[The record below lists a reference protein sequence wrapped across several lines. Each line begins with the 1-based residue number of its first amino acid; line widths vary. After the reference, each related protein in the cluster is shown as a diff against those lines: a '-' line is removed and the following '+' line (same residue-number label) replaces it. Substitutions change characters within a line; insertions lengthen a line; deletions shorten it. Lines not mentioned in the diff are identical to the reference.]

1 MWPLHATRNRHLS
14 EDRLIEA
21 ALAAQS
27 DAFVPAPTAQTIH
40 LRACDDC
47 AARYEEIAAFLDNLA
62 ANVNADFD
70 TVFTA
75 ERLLAQRQN
84 VSRRLSRLLGLD
96 PRARVLRFP
105 SSGPPLPHAGASARR
120 WMAAAAVACLV
131 LGVAAGRLIPF
142 PPRVP
147 RPTGCSV
154 RTAQPRGRGHRPWRA
169 DQLRRRG
176 RSPHGDRGG
185 AGEPSDLR
193 AASDRCDDATDPRGR
208 RQHPVVACN

>member
-27 DAFVPAPTAQTIH
+27 DPFVPAPTDQTIH
-40 LRACDDC
+40 LRACADC

-62 ANVNADFD
+62 VNVNADFD

-75 ERLLAQRQN
+75 ERLLAQRQKI
-84 VSRRLSRLLGLD
+84 SRRLSRLLGLD

-131 LGVAAGRLIPF
+131 LGVVAGRLIPF
-142 PPRVP
+142 PPAFRDQ
-147 RPTGCSV
+147 PTAASGPTNPAV
-154 RTAQPRGRGHRPWRA
+154 VAT
-169 DQLRRRG
+169 DL
-176 RSPHGDRGG
+176 
-185 AGEPSDLR
+185 GEPTSYGAEDDFLVEIEAALGSPRIYELR
-193 AASDRCDDATDPRGR
+193 AIDAMTPRIR
-208 RQHPVVACN
+208 EVAVNIR

>member
-27 DAFVPAPTAQTIH
+27 DPFVPAPTARAIH
-40 LRACDDC
+40 LRACADC

-75 ERLLAQRQN
+75 ERLLAKRQK

-96 PRARVLRFP
+96 PRDRVLRFP
-105 SSGPPLPHAGASARR
+105 SSGPRLPHAGSSARR

-142 PPRVP
+142 PPAFRD
-147 RPTGCSV
+147 
-154 RTAQPRGRGHRPWRA
+154 QPAVSAPPNPA
-169 DQLRRRG
+169 VVATDL
-176 RSPHGDRGG
+176 
-185 AGEPSDLR
+185 GEPTSYSAEDNLLMEIEAALGSPRIYELR
-193 AASDRCDDATDPRGR
+193 AIDAMTPRIR
-208 RQHPVVACN
+208 EVAVNIR

>member
-27 DAFVPAPTAQTIH
+27 DAFVPVPTAQTIH

-75 ERLLAQRQN
+75 ERLLAQRQKI
-84 VSRRLSRLLGLD
+84 SRRLSRLLGLD

-120 WMAAAAVACLV
+120 WMAAATVACLV
-131 LGVAAGRLIPF
+131 LGVVAGRLIPF
-142 PPRVP
+142 PPAFRDQP
-147 RPTGCSV
+147 AAASGPPN
-154 RTAQPRGRGHRPWRA
+154 TAVEA
-169 DQLRRRG
+169 TDY
-176 RSPHGDRGG
+176 
-185 AGEPSDLR
+185 GEPTSYGAEDDFLIEIEAALGSPRIYELR
-193 AASDRCDDATDPRGR
+193 AIDAMTPRIR
-208 RQHPVVACN
+208 EVAVNIR

>member
-1 MWPLHATRNRHLS
+1 MWPFQATRNRHLRD
-14 EDRLIEA
+14 DRLIEA

-27 DAFVPAPTAQTIH
+27 DLFVPAPTAQTTH

-75 ERLLAQRQN
+75 ERLFAQRQK

-96 PRARVLRFP
+96 PRARVVRFP
-105 SSGPPLPHAGASARR
+105 SSGPPLPQARANARR
-120 WMAAAAVACLV
+120 WTAAAAVACLV

-142 PPRVP
+142 PPAFRDDPAAASGPPNPAVVATDLGE
-147 RPTGCSV
+147 PTSY
-154 RTAQPRGRGHRPWRA
+154 
-169 DQLRRRG
+169 
-176 RSPHGDRGG
+176 G
-185 AGEPSDLR
+185 AGNDLLTDIEVALGSPRIYELR
-193 AASDRCDDATDPRGR
+193 AIDAMTPRIR
-208 RQHPVVACN
+208 EVAVNIR

>member
-1 MWPLHATRNRHLS
+1 MWRLHATKNRHLS

-21 ALAAQS
+21 ALATQS
-27 DAFVPAPTAQTIH
+27 DPFVPASTAHMIH

-47 AARYEEIAAFLDNLA
+47 TARYEEIAAFLDNLA
-62 ANVNADFD
+62 ADVNADFD

-75 ERLLAQRQN
+75 ERLLAQRQK

-105 SSGPPLPHAGASARR
+105 SSGPRLPHTGTSARR

-142 PPRVP
+142 PPAFRD
-147 RPTGCSV
+147 
-154 RTAQPRGRGHRPWRA
+154 QPAAASGPPNPA
-169 DQLRRRG
+169 VVATDL
-176 RSPHGDRGG
+176 
-185 AGEPSDLR
+185 GEPTSYGAEDDLLTEIE
-193 AASDRCDDATDPRGR
+193 AALGSPRIYELRTIDAMTPRIR
-208 RQHPVVACN
+208 EVAVNIR

>member
-21 ALAAQS
+21 ALAARS

-62 ANVNADFD
+62 ATVNADFD
-70 TVFTA
+70 TVFSA
-75 ERLLAQRQN
+75 ERLLAQRQK

-105 SSGPPLPHAGASARR
+105 SSGPPLPHAGGSARR

-142 PPRVP
+142 PPAFRDQPAAASGPPNPAVVA
-147 RPTGCSV
+147 TG
-154 RTAQPRGRGHRPWRA
+154 
-169 DQLRRRG
+169 L
-176 RSPHGDRGG
+176 
-185 AGEPSDLR
+185 GEPTSYGAEDDLLIEIEAALGSPRIYELR
-193 AASDRCDDATDPRGR
+193 AIDAMTPRIR
-208 RQHPVVACN
+208 EVAVNIR

>member
-1 MWPLHATRNRHLS
+1 MWALHATRNRHLS

-27 DAFVPAPTAQTIH
+27 DPFVLTPTAQMIH

-47 AARYEEIAAFLDNLA
+47 AARYEETAAFLDNLA

-75 ERLLAQRQN
+75 ERLLTQRQK

-120 WMAAAAVACLV
+120 WIAAAVACLL

-142 PPRVP
+142 PPAFRD
-147 RPTGCSV
+147 
-154 RTAQPRGRGHRPWRA
+154 QPAAASGPPNPA
-169 DQLRRRG
+169 VVATDL
-176 RSPHGDRGG
+176 
-185 AGEPSDLR
+185 GEPTSYGPEDDFLTELEAALGNPRIYELR
-193 AASDRCDDATDPRGR
+193 AIDAMTLRIR
-208 RQHPVVACN
+208 EVTVNIR

>member
-27 DAFVPAPTAQTIH
+27 DPLVPAPTDQTIH
-40 LRACDDC
+40 LRACADC
-47 AARYEEIAAFLDNLA
+47 AARYEEIAAFLDGLA

-75 ERLLAQRQN
+75 ERLLAQRQKI
-84 VSRRLSRLLGLD
+84 SRRLSRLLGLD

-105 SSGPPLPHAGASARR
+105 SSGTPLPHAGASARR

-131 LGVAAGRLIPF
+131 LGIVAGRLIPF
-142 PPRVP
+142 PPDQ
-147 RPTGCSV
+147 PTAASGPTNPAV
-154 RTAQPRGRGHRPWRA
+154 VAT
-169 DQLRRRG
+169 DL
-176 RSPHGDRGG
+176 
-185 AGEPSDLR
+185 GEPTSYGAEDDFLVEIEAALGSPRIYELR
-193 AASDRCDDATDPRGR
+193 AIDAMTPRIR
-208 RQHPVVACN
+208 EVAVNIR

>member
-75 ERLLAQRQN
+75 ERLLAQRQK

-105 SSGPPLPHAGASARR
+105 SSGPPLPRAGASARR
-120 WMAAAAVACLV
+120 WIAAAAVACLV
-131 LGVAAGRLIPF
+131 LGVVAGRLIPF
-142 PPRVP
+142 PPAFRDQPTAASRPPNPAVVVADLGAPTSYGAEDDLLMEIEAALGSP
-147 RPTGCSV
+147 RIY
-154 RTAQPRGRGHRPWRA
+154 
-169 DQLRRRG
+169 
-176 RSPHGDRGG
+176 
-185 AGEPSDLR
+185 ELR
-193 AASDRCDDATDPRGR
+193 AIDAMTPRIR
-208 RQHPVVACN
+208 EVAVNIR

>member
-1 MWPLHATRNRHLS
+1 MWLLHATRNRHLS

-27 DAFVPAPTAQTIH
+27 DPFVPAPTAQTIH
-40 LRACDDC
+40 LRACADC

-75 ERLLAQRQN
+75 ERLLAQRQKI
-84 VSRRLSRLLGLD
+84 SRRLSRLLGLA

-131 LGVAAGRLIPF
+131 LGVVAGRLIPF
-142 PPRVP
+142 PPAFRD
-147 RPTGCSV
+147 
-154 RTAQPRGRGHRPWRA
+154 QPAAASGPPNPVVVA
-169 DQLRRRG
+169 TEL
-176 RSPHGDRGG
+176 
-185 AGEPSDLR
+185 GEPTSYGAEDDFLVEIEAALGSPRIYELR
-193 AASDRCDDATDPRGR
+193 AIDAMTPRIR
-208 RQHPVVACN
+208 EVAVNIR

>member
-27 DAFVPAPTAQTIH
+27 DPFVPAPTAQTIH
-40 LRACDDC
+40 LRTCDHC

-62 ANVNADFD
+62 ANVSADFD

-75 ERLLAQRQN
+75 ERLLAQRQK

-105 SSGPPLPHAGASARR
+105 SSGARLPRTGARARR

-142 PPRVP
+142 PPASRD
-147 RPTGCSV
+147 
-154 RTAQPRGRGHRPWRA
+154 QPAAASGPPNPA
-169 DQLRRRG
+169 VVATDL
-176 RSPHGDRGG
+176 
-185 AGEPSDLR
+185 GEPAGYGAEDDLLTEIEAALGNPGIYELR
-193 AASDRCDDATDPRGR
+193 AIDAMTPRIR
-208 RQHPVVACN
+208 EVAVNIR

>member
-27 DAFVPAPTAQTIH
+27 DPFVPAPTAQTIH
-40 LRACDDC
+40 LRACADC

-75 ERLLAQRQN
+75 ERLLAQRQK

-105 SSGPPLPHAGASARR
+105 SSGPPLRHAGASARR
-120 WMAAAAVACLV
+120 WMAAAVACLV
-131 LGVAAGRLIPF
+131 LGVAAGRLMPF
-142 PPRVP
+142 PPAFRD
-147 RPTGCSV
+147 
-154 RTAQPRGRGHRPWRA
+154 QPAAASGPSNPA
-169 DQLRRRG
+169 VVATDL
-176 RSPHGDRGG
+176 
-185 AGEPSDLR
+185 GEPTSYGAEDDFLRELEAALGNPRIYELR
-193 AASDRCDDATDPRGR
+193 AIDAMTPRIR
-208 RQHPVVACN
+208 EVAVNIR